1 MKPRR
6 AEPPSPLPE
15 RATVSGWARAN
26 VPHLGLWATAAL
38 LTLLVVMAGSNATL
52 VGRWEQTLDSAQAAT
67 GYVAEFRE
75 DGTWTAT
82 LDEESVEGTYRLVD
96 DEHIEL
102 TYADG
107 TVSVAEYRISADRFG
122 LINEDGVRKQVF
134 MRMR

>member
-75 DGTWTAT
+75 DGTWTAG
-82 LDEESVEGTYRLVD
+82 LDEVSIEDTYRLVGN
-96 DEHIEL
+96 EHIEI
-102 TYADG
+102 TYGDG
-107 TVSVAEYRISADRFG
+107 TVSVAEYRLSPNRFG
-122 LINEDGVRKQVF
+122 LIDEDGVRNQVF
-134 MRMR
+134 MRIP